1 MKELVLSR
9 LPHTWLMDVD
19 GTILKH
25 NGHKTGGDEL
35 LAGVKDFWDTI
46 PPDDVIVLL
55 SARTQQEMPA
65 TLAFLDQQG
74 LRYDHALFD
83 MPKGE
88 RILVNDDKPGG
99 LVTALAISTPR
110 DQGLI
115 ELQLRIDQTI

>member
-1 MKELVLSR
+1 
-9 LPHTWLMDVD
+9 MDVD

-25 NGHKTGGDEL
+25 NGHKAGGDEL
-35 LAGVKDFWDTI
+35 LAGVKEFWDTI

-74 LRYDHALFD
+74 LRYDHVLFD

-110 DQGLI
+110 DQGLS
-115 ELQLRIDQTI
+115 ELRLRIDPQI

>member
-99 LVTALAISTPR
+99 LVTALAVSMPR
-110 DQGLI
+110 DRGLVD
-115 ELQLRIDQTI
+115 LQLRIDQTI

>member
-74 LRYDHALFD
+74 LRYDHAIFD

-99 LVTALAISTPR
+99 LVTALAVSMPR
-110 DQGLI
+110 DRGLVD
-115 ELQLRIDQTI
+115 LQLRIDQTI

>member
-1 MKELVLSR
+1 MRELVLSR
-9 LPHTWLMDVD
+9 LPHAWLMDVD

-25 NGHKTGGDEL
+25 NGHKAGGDEL
-35 LAGVKDFWDTI
+35 LAGVKEFWDTI

-74 LRYDHALFD
+74 LRYDHVLFD

-110 DQGLI
+110 DQGLS
-115 ELQLRIDQTI
+115 ELRLRIDPQI